1 MQLTLNTLSEEEKK
15 IIDAEALRILEEVGV
30 SFQGDMALSVLQEN
44 GAKIDREKNIAY
56 IPRELVAKSLAA
68 APKEVFFGAR
78 DQTQEFTIPG
88 AKPIYNLD
96 GCGVYALDYG
106 APRRRDA
113 VLQDVANAAK
123 VFDAIPLG
131 NLVWPPISPSDI
143 PQGPRS
149 IISTVACYR
158 NSSKHIQDEVKTRAE
173 VPFMVEIAGI
183 LSGGKEKISE
193 RNMYSVTYCTV
204 APLTHDREMMEA
216 TMDLSRYGAPINIY
230 PMPASGTTGPASL
243 FYNTCVGIA
252 EALSAIALFESY
264 SPGCPVVMGSAIGSV
279 NPRTGSFLE
288 GMPETVLQLCAS
300 KEMADYYGL
309 PSIIAGCISD
319 AKVPGI
325 QTAIEKMLTSLPLAM
340 LGTDVIQGMGMLES
354 SMTLSLEQL
363 VIDAEIAELNTR
375 MRAGIDVSPEKNL
388 FEDVKAVG
396 PGGHFLKQKS
406 TRKLFKSDEFYN
418 SPMLDRGTYEE
429 WLGAGAE
436 ELTAKAH
443 RRVEEILSAEQRL
456 PMGKD
461 DEKAILEIV
470 EEAKAKLT

>member
-1 MQLTLNTLSEEEKK
+1 MQLTLHTLSDEEKR
-15 IIDAEALRILEEVGV
+15 IIDAEAVRILEEVGI
-30 SFQGDMALSVLQEN
+30 SFPSDMALSALESG
-44 GAKIDREKNIAY
+44 GAKVDRDKGLAY
-56 IPRELVAKSLAA
+56 IPRELVTKALAA

-78 DQTQEFTIPG
+78 DGDWDFTIPG
-88 AKPIYNLD
+88 AKSIYNLD

-106 APRRRDA
+106 AERRRDA

-131 NLVWPPISPSDI
+131 NLVWPPISPSDV

-149 IISTVACYR
+149 IVSTVTCYR

-173 VPFMVEIAGI
+173 VPYMVEIAGI
-183 LSGGKEKISE
+183 LAGGKDRIRE

-204 APLTHDREMMEA
+204 APLTHDREMLEA

-243 FYNTCVGIA
+243 FYNVAVGVA
-252 EALSAIALFESY
+252 EALSAVALFESY
-264 SPGCPVVMGSAIGSV
+264 SPGCPLVMGSAIGSV
-279 NPRTGSFLE
+279 NAKTGAFLE

-309 PSIIAGCISD
+309 PTIIAGCISD

-325 QTAIEKMLTSLPLAM
+325 QASIEKMLTSLPLAM

-363 VIDAEIAELNTR
+363 IIDGEIAQLNTR

-388 FEDVKAVG
+388 FDDIKAVG

-406 TRKLFKSDEFYN
+406 TRRLFRSDEFYN
-418 SPMLDRGTYEE
+418 SEMLDRGTYEE
-429 WLGAGAE
+429 WLGSGGR
-436 ELTAKAH
+436 ELTDIAH
-443 RRVEEILSAEQRL
+443 ERVEKILSEEQRL
-456 PMGKD
+456 PMDRD

-470 EEAKAKLT
+470 EEAKAKL